1 MLIAIASGKGGTG
14 KTTVA
19 VNLALAMD
27 GDAVLADCDV
37 EEPNSHLFLQG
48 ELQAR
53 EDVCLLV
60 PEVDASLCTGCGACA
75 RFCQY
80 SAIVSFGTAP
90 LLFPEMCHGCGGCA
104 MVCPTSAIRE
114 VPRAVGVVE
123 HYRCAL
129 PHPGRATSLTLVHG
143 QMAVGEAMAPPVIRA
158 VCSLASRLTT
168 PEQTLL
174 LDSPPGT
181 ACPAAATVRAAD
193 YAVLVTEPTAFGLHD
208 LRLAVEMARELQVP
222 CGVVINR
229 DGCGDDRVH
238 RYCHEEG
245 VTLLATI
252 PDDRRVAEAYSRGIP
267 AVSALPEY
275 RDVFRQLHQ
284 DILTQCQKCGRGADS
299 ARQERNR

>member
-19 VNLALAMD
+19 VNLALAMN
-27 GDAVLADCDV
+27 GMAVLADCDV

-48 ELQAR
+48 DLQAR
-53 EDVCLLV
+53 EDVSLPV
-60 PEVDASLCTGCGACA
+60 PEVDTSLCTGCGACA

-104 MVCPTSAIRE
+104 MVCPTGAIRE
-114 VPRAVGVVE
+114 VPRTIGVVE
-123 HYRCAL
+123 QYRCAL
-129 PHPGRATSLTLVHG
+129 AHPGRTKSLTLVHG
-143 QMAVGEAMAPPVIRA
+143 QMMVGEAMAPPVIRA
-158 VCSLASRLTT
+158 VCSLADRLTAQD
-168 PEQTLL
+168 QTLL

-208 LRLAVEMARELQVP
+208 LRLAVEMVRELQVP

-229 DGCGDDRVH
+229 DGCGDDRVR
-238 RYCHEEG
+238 RYCEDES
-245 VTLLATI
+245 VTLLAAI

-267 AVSALPEY
+267 AVSAFPEY
-275 RDVFRQLHQ
+275 QSIFRQLHH
-284 DILTQCQKCGRGADS
+284 DIMTQCEQCGCGADS
-299 ARQERNR
+299 AKQEQKR